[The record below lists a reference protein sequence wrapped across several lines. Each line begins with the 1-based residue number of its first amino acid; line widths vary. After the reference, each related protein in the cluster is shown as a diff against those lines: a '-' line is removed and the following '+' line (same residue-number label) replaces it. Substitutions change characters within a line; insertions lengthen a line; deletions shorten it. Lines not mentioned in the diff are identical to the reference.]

1 MLSFLFN
8 RLAQAL
14 LVIFLVVSVTFCLA
28 RLMPGNPFNA
38 GDKKLDARVVEKLQ
52 EKYNLQ
58 GTLPEQLGRYWWNLV
73 TEGYLGESFH
83 FKNRSVKEIIAE
95 TLPRS
100 LALGACALFIAL
112 SVGIVAG
119 SIAATRHNQTVDR
132 LTMMAALL
140 GICLPGFLMAP
151 LAVLLF
157 CIILPVFPVAGFGS
171 PAHLILPSLCL
182 AAPFAAYASRLM
194 RTSMLDVLQQDFIRT
209 ARAKGLKEQRII
221 YRHALKIAILPLVS
235 YTGPL
240 AAHILTG
247 SLVIEEVFKIPGL
260 GPFFVNSILNRDYF
274 LICGTVIVY
283 SALLLFMNILVDMVH
298 AHLDKRIKA
307 S

>member
-1 MLSFLFN
+1 
-8 RLAQAL
+8 
-14 LVIFLVVSVTFCLA
+14 VVSVTFCLA

>member
-1 MLSFLFN
+1 
-8 RLAQAL
+8 
-14 LVIFLVVSVTFCLA
+14 
-28 RLMPGNPFNA
+28 
-38 GDKKLDARVVEKLQ
+38 
-52 EKYNLQ
+52 
-58 GTLPEQLGRYWWNLV
+58 
-73 TEGYLGESFH
+73 
-83 FKNRSVKEIIAE
+83 
-95 TLPRS
+95 
-100 LALGACALFIAL
+100 
-112 SVGIVAG
+112 VAG